1 MQMPLENASPKS
13 AKNLCAFKS
22 LYRENHT
29 MIELRRLKGASGDG
43 LVSPP
48 CPRKGQIQS
57 GTRLLV
63 ASSR

>member
-1 MQMPLENASPKS
+1 MPLENASTKS

-29 MIELRRLKGASGDG
+29 MIELCRLKGASGDC

-48 CPRKGQIQS
+48 CPKRAKFKAGLGCS
-57 GTRLLV
+57 WPRPDEF
-63 ASSR
+63 